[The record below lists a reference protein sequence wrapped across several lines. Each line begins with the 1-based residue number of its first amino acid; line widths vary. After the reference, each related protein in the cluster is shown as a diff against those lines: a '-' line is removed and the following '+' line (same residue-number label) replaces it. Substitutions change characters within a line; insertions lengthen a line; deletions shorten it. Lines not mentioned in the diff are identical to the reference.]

1 MKRVLL
7 LSAFLIFS
15 INIFAQTPPTSFDL
29 SGYGVKIEPDRRL
42 MVVMASLEA
51 AGLDTP
57 LTADG
62 EVFRRKFKAD
72 LQSLDPDLRRQMVVF
87 VERYKT
93 RFTEKKKKIWTKP
106 GKKNLRRSSKIPKKD

>member
-15 INIFAQTPPTSFDL
+15 VNTFAQTPPTAFDL
-29 SGYGVKIEPDRRL
+29 TNYGVKIEPDRRL

-62 EVFRRKFKAD
+62 DKFRQKLKTD
-72 LQSLDPDLRRQMVVF
+72 LQSVSPELRQRLVIFIEQ
-87 VERYKT
+87 YKRRHPQAT
-93 RFTEKKKKIWTKP
+93 NAEIATA
-106 GKKNLRRSSKIPKKD
+106 GMKNM